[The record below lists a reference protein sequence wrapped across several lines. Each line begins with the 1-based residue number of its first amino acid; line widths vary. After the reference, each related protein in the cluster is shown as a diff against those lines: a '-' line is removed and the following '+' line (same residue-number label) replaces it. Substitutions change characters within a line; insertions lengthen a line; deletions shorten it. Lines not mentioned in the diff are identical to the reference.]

1 MPITFH
7 PDGRITGATV
17 QANVTGQLTNTGT
30 QTGQILETIAATCD
44 GRTVAVPSGNYTITD
59 VTTGQTATTS
69 FTTCN
74 GSEINYTPPTGTK
87 QLVYSYN
94 FHWDCLGLSGICHYR
109 FSVDGTVVTPA
120 QKTFASNY
128 ASTNW
133 HHAMLDFFVGYT
145 LDLNA
150 GSDDLSQGK
159 LRHNTWTSPKTLKIE
174 FRGYNTSYT
183 HRIHANQWWNGDNA
197 SGGALQPIKPQ
208 LFIQAIA

>member
-7 PDGRITGATV
+7 PDGRITGSTI
-17 QANVTGQLTNTGT
+17 QADVTGQLTNTG
-30 QTGQILETIAATCD
+30 TGQILETIAATCD
-44 GRTVAVPSGNYTITD
+44 GRTVIVPSGSYTITD

-69 FTTCN
+69 WVTCN

-94 FHWDCLGLSGICHYR
+94 FHWDALWQSGIGHYR
-109 FSVDGTVVTPA
+109 LSVDGTVVTPS
-120 QKTFASNY
+120 QKSFSSNY

-133 HHAMLDFFVGYT
+133 HHAELDFFVGYT

-150 GSDDLSQGK
+150 GSDNLSQGK

-174 FRGYNTSYT
+174 FRAYNTSYA
-183 HRIHANQWWNGDNA
+183 HRIHANQWWNGTNA
-197 SGGALQPIKPQ
+197 SGGNLQPIKPH
-208 LFIQAIA
+208 LYIQAIA

>member
-17 QANVTGQLTNTGT
+17 QANVTGQLTNTAI
-30 QTGQILETIAATCD
+30 QAGQILETIAATCD
-44 GRTVAVPSGNYTITD
+44 GRTVTVPSGSYTITD

-69 FTTCN
+69 WVTAN

-94 FHWDCLGLSGICHYR
+94 FHWDALWQSGICHYR
-109 FSVDGTVVTPA
+109 FSVDGTVVTPS
-120 QKTFASNY
+120 QKSFSSNY

-133 HHAMLDFFVGYT
+133 HHAQLDFFVGYT
-145 LDLNA
+145 LDLNGGNTDVA
-150 GSDDLSQGK
+150 QG
-159 LRHNTWTSPKTLKIE
+159 RFQTGTWTSAKTLKIE

-183 HRIHANQWWNGDNA
+183 HRLHANAWWNGSDA
-197 SGGALQPIKPQ
+197 TGSGVQPIRPH
-208 LFIQAIA
+208 LYIQAIG